1 MKRILSFAL
10 LAIALCSLVLGQTNK
25 GKGGNV
31 EQTLMQTEQELV
43 DAILKGDAAPFERA
57 MADSFV
63 FTAPDGGMQT
73 KTQFIAD
80 LKSGALKM
88 ESTKNEDMK
97 VQVYGDAAIVTYRST
112 DKGKYKD
119 FDISGQYRWTD
130 VFVKRNGRWQ
140 IVSTQGTRIMQQ

>member
-1 MKRILSFAL
+1 M
-10 LAIALCSLVLGQTNK
+10 K
-25 GKGGNV
+25 GKNGNV

-43 DAILKGDAAPFERA
+43 DAIMKGDAAPFERA
-57 MADSFV
+57 IADNFT
-63 FTAPDGGMQT
+63 FTAPDGSMQN

-80 LKSGALKM
+80 LKSGTLKM
-88 ESTKNEDMK
+88 ESTKNDDMK
-97 VQVYGDAAIVTYRST
+97 VQVYGDTAIVTYRST

-140 IVSTQGTRIMQQ
+140 IVSTQGTRIMTQP